1 MTIAPVFA
9 VTRNP
14 APLAPA
20 EREAVLA
27 DPGFG
32 TTFTDHMISISY
44 TRDEGWHDAQA
55 LPYGPISLEPSA
67 RVFHYAEEIFEGLKA
82 YRQPDGSVAVFRPES
97 NARRFQRSAR
107 RLGIPELPEDLFL
120 GAIRQLIALDNEW
133 VPPAGSEHSLY
144 LRPFAFADEFALGL
158 HLARSYRFLVIACPS
173 GPYFKGGVKPTKIW
187 VSSEY
192 TRAAPGGTGDA
203 KCGGNYAAAMVGQI
217 QAVAHECDQVIFL
230 DAVERKYLEEGAGMN
245 LFLVFGSGAQAKLVT
260 PATSGTILEGVT
272 RDSILQLAVDAGYA
286 VEERRVSFDEL
297 RDKAQSGEIT
307 EMFACGTAAVVT
319 PIGEIRSAEGEFVVG
334 DGGAGNVTMALRDT
348 LTGIQRG
355 QFADAHNWITTLWGP
370 GA

>member
-1 MTIAPVFA
+1 MTLASGFA
-9 VTRNP
+9 VSRNP
-14 APLAPA
+14 APLAAA

-32 TTFTDHMISISY
+32 TKFTDHMISISY
-44 TRDEGWHDAQA
+44 TRGEGWHDARA
-55 LPYGPISLEPSA
+55 LPYGPVSLEPSA

-82 YRQPDGSVAVFRPES
+82 YRQPDGSVAVFRPEA

-107 RLGIPELPEDLFL
+107 RIAIPELPEELFL
-120 GAIRQLIALDNEW
+120 EAIRQLIALDHQW

-158 HLARSYRFLVIACPS
+158 HIANSYRFLVIACPA

-203 KCGGNYAAAMVGQI
+203 KCGGNYAGAMLGQMQAA
-217 QAVAHECDQVIFL
+217 AHECDQVIFL
-230 DAVERKYLEEGAGMN
+230 DATERKYLEEGAGMN

-260 PATSGTILEGVT
+260 PATTGTILEGVT
-272 RDSILQLAVDAGYA
+272 RDSILQLALDAGYA
-286 VEERRVSFDEL
+286 VEERRVSFEEL
-297 RDKAQSGEIT
+297 REKSRSGEMT

-319 PIGEIRSAEGEFVVG
+319 PIGEIRSAEGEF
-334 DGGAGNVTMALRDT
+334 AIGNGQPGQVTMALRDT

-355 QFADAHNWITTLWGP
+355 QFADAHHWMSTVWSP
-370 GA
+370 S